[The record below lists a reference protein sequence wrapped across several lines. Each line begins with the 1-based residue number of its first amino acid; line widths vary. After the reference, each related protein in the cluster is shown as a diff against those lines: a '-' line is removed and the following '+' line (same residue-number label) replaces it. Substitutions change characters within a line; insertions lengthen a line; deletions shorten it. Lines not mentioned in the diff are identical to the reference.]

1 MVDLLWIRK
10 RIDECGITVAA
21 LQHAFAEDVDQTRYQ
36 DAFGN
41 CWSGEGA
48 KKQET
53 AQSAPSA
60 STAYYS
66 HRIETRV

>member
-1 MVDLLWIRK
+1 M
-10 RIDECGITVAA
+10 DECGITVAA
-21 LQHAFAEDVDQTRYQ
+21 LQHALAEDVDQTRYQ

-48 KKQET
+48 KKEQAR

-60 STAYYS
+60 NTAYYT
-66 HRIETRV
+66 HRIGTRVYGQ